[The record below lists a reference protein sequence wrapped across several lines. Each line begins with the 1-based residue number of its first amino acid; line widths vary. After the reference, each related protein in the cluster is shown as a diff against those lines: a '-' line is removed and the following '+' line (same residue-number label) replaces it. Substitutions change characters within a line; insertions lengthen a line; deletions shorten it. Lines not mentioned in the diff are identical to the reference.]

1 MPDSTAQ
8 NRSYS
13 SARNQVAGRLRSG
26 VQQTVMRTD
35 DHLPQRNEAAS
46 PAILVVPGNHDLP
59 PAERRE
65 DGQWYYVGTDT
76 MVPGAA
82 DVTLGETA
90 NVFEISRRGQPPDAV
105 LVPCAEVSPD
115 SELSWVEQVGVP
127 VRGPEE
133 SFFKVPWA
141 LWQEQA
147 AAPVGMRAPERDGD
161 PLERLI
167 AVEER
172 ELRFARRRVE
182 LLTER
187 RARAVANASGD
198 GMTRRSVSDLL
209 GVTPGRVQQLLD
221 EMPPTL
227 RAEVDDLLRDTLKVL
242 REIGSRELAPADVR
256 LPAGRDGSILDEL
269 VSFGFLEEDHGTVR
283 VTETGEAAE
292 LHLRTKKKSRGSS
305 RG

>member
-1 MPDSTAQ
+1 
-8 NRSYS
+8 
-13 SARNQVAGRLRSG
+13 
-26 VQQTVMRTD
+26 MRTD
-35 DHLPQRNEAAS
+35 DHVPARNDAALPAM
-46 PAILVVPGNHDLP
+46 LVVPGNHDLP

-76 MVPGAA
+76 KVPGAV

-90 NVFEISRRGQPPDAV
+90 NVFEVSRRGQPPDAV
-105 LVPCAEVSPD
+105 LVPFSEVSPD
-115 SELSWVEQVGVP
+115 SELSWVAQIGVP
-127 VRGPEE
+127 VRAPEE
-133 SFFKVPWA
+133 NFFKVPWA

-187 RARAVANASGD
+187 RSRAVAIASGF
-198 GMTRRSVSDLL
+198 GMTRRVVSNLL
-209 GVTPGRVQQLLD
+209 GVTPARIQQLLD
-221 EMPPTL
+221 EMSPTL
-227 RAEVDDLLRDTLKVL
+227 RTEVDDVLRDALKVL

-256 LPAGRDGSILDEL
+256 LPAGRDRAILDEL
-269 VSFGFLEEDHGTVR
+269 VSFGFLGEHDGTLR
-283 VTETGEAAE
+283 VTDAGEAAE
-292 LHLRTKKKSRGSS
+292 LHLRTKTKSRGSS